1 MSGIISSLKP
11 NIDDILGVRDEVGAA
26 LKVCKIVTRSW
37 SGSELGDGIAT
48 NVSTT
53 ISPSPRVVEFSFD
66 RKLPEGG
73 AVKHGDVYLKL
84 ISKNQFSSV
93 NQVDGTV
100 ENPSIEKFYDVG
112 GIKFEVV
119 AVTEKHLW
127 WNVHL
132 RRKSDQR

>member
-1 MSGIISSLKP
+1 MSGVISSLKP

-37 SGSELGDGIAT
+37 SGSELGDGTAT
-48 NVSTT
+48 TASAT
-53 ISPSPRVVEFSFD
+53 ISPSPRVLEFSFD
-66 RKLPEGG
+66 RKLPDGG
-73 AVKHGDVYLKL
+73 AVKHGDIILKL

-93 NQVDGTV
+93 DKIDGTV
-100 ENPSIEKFYDVG
+100 NSPNIEKFYDVG
-112 GIKFEVV
+112 GIKYEVV

-132 RRKSDQR
+132 RRKSYQG